1 MFSKTDLVVLYPNNR
16 VIAYGDLMHE
26 IAAVTPPV
34 DAGLLVASVRHAGHS
49 VIMLDAEQQNLSA
62 KEAASAA
69 IKAGPRL
76 ICICTDFVNSGD
88 VTKMAAATETLRE
101 IKAQNANV
109 PVILQGVV
117 PTAYPEKMLNEER
130 CDLVCQGEPYEV
142 FPDLLKWMKDNEGQ
156 ICPPQD
162 LIHGVWGYREGKLVT
177 STRRKMTDPNKMQA
191 MPWDIMPPTLYRAHH
206 WHCFDDLN
214 RRTPYAAMYTN
225 LGCPFGCTFCSVNV
239 VAGQSNFRQRS
250 IDDVVKELDLLVN
263 KYGVRNIR
271 LLDNVFTI
279 RLDLVEELCDKIIAH
294 GWDLNFWAYARVE
307 TVRNIDIL
315 KKMKKA
321 GVNWLAYGI
330 EAASERVRK
339 AVDKNTNPKF
349 IERAIEMTKEADIAI
364 VGNFIF
370 GLPEDDLESIQMSFD
385 MAKHYNFEWSNF
397 YCAMAYPGTILYDQ
411 IIKEGTTEL
420 PKTWSGFGQYSADAL
435 PLSTKYLKS
444 ADILK
449 FRDEAFIEY
458 YTAPRYHEMLTKKF
472 GPAAS
477 DFVKKI
483 LTIKMPRRKH
493 VQAEALAES

>member
-1 MFSKTDLVVLYPNNR
+1 MSSKTDLVVLYPNNR

-34 DAGLLVASVRHAGHS
+34 DAGLLVASVRQAGHS
-49 VIMLDAEQQNLSA
+49 VLMLDAEQRNLSA
-62 KEAASAA
+62 KEAAAEA
-69 IKAGPRL
+69 LRAQPRL
-76 ICICTDFVNSGD
+76 ICVCTDFVNSGD

-101 IKAQNANV
+101 IKAINARV

-117 PTAYPEKMLNEER
+117 PSAYPEKMLNEER

-142 FPDLLKWMKDNEGQ
+142 FPDLLQWMKDHEGEV
-156 ICPPQD
+156 CPPQD
-162 LIHGVWGYREGKLVT
+162 LIQGIWGHRDGKLVT
-177 STRRKMTDPNKMQA
+177 STRRHMVDPNKMQQ
-191 MPWDIMPPTLYRAHH
+191 MPWDVMPPTLYRAHH
-206 WHCFDDLN
+206 WHCFDSLD
-214 RRTPYAAMYTN
+214 RRSPYAAMYTN

-250 IDDVVKELDLLVN
+250 MDDVMLEIDLLVT

-279 RLDLVEELCDKIIAH
+279 RLDLVEQLCDMIIAR
-294 GWDLNFWAYARVE
+294 GYDLNFWAYARVE
-307 TVRNIDIL
+307 TVRNVDIL
-315 KKMKKA
+315 HKMKKA

-349 IERAIEMTKEADIAI
+349 IERAIEMTQQAGIAI

-370 GLPEDDLESIQMSFD
+370 GLPEDDQESIQMSFD
-385 MAKHYNFEWSNF
+385 MAKHYNFEWANF

-411 IIKEGTTEL
+411 VVKEGAVEL
-420 PKTWSGFGQYSADAL
+420 PKTWSGFGQYAADAL

-449 FRDEAFIEY
+449 FRDAAFVEY
-458 YTAPRYHEMLTKKF
+458 YTNPAYQKMLGEKF
-472 GPAAS
+472 GPDAV

-483 LTIKMPRRKH
+483 LSIKLPKRKH
-493 VQAEALAES
+493 VQAEALAEA